1 MAAITS
7 MALYNASEWLLPPV
21 LLAYALLFLRH
32 RYAFTSERRRHIT
45 GLVCGGYLL
54 FVILFVVIY
63 LPHHPLM
70 FCFFLLLSIIILLNS
85 QFYVFLAGRTGRLLA
100 LAAIPFHLLFHLYNG
115 ISFLIGGARHLARRI
130 LSPEAKDLPI
140 SPDR

>member
-1 MAAITS
+1 MS
-7 MALYNASEWLLPPV
+7 PALVISKREIRTYFNSPV
-21 LLAYALLFLRH
+21 AYIVVTV
-32 RYAFTSERRRHIT
+32 FTIVF
-45 GLVCGGYLL
+45 GFFFFNNL
-54 FVILFVVIY
+54 FVEKQADMRGFFSLA
-63 LPHHPLM
+63 PLM